1 MGKAGISYKNRV
13 HLCTERI
20 TEKME
25 MLTLNQYIEEKLKM
39 LSRDF
44 KIKPSLEEK
53 AHMYELTSEIA
64 VDNYAH
70 TLLIKYL

>member
-1 MGKAGISYKNRV
+1 
-13 HLCTERI
+13 
-20 TEKME
+20 ME